1 MNETSNILVN
11 GKPLSPP
18 IHAKVC
24 KDFLNRFKGLMLK
37 RDIST
42 DYGIILAQKNESR
55 LDSSI
60 HMLGVFMDLGI
71 IWINSKM
78 IIVDTVIAK
87 PWRPFYIPS
96 LPAMYT
102 LEVNPTRITEFHIN
116 DKVTFNAIA

>member
-1 MNETSNILVN
+1 
-11 GKPLSPP
+11 
-18 IHAKVC
+18 
-24 KDFLNRFKGLMLK
+24 MLK